1 MRIERFED
9 IIAWQKAKE
18 LAVKI
23 YRLFE
28 TSKDYSFKDQIQR
41 ASVSVMNNIA
51 EGFERKTNNEFK
63 QFLFIAK
70 GSCGEVRSMLILAK
84 ELNKIEKNTMKK
96 LTLLVAVIATSFTT
110 FAQVGIGTTTPNA
123 SAALDITSTTSGL
136 LPPRMTE
143 AQRNVIS
150 TPAAGLMVYCTNC
163 GTGEPQYYNG
173 TSWVNMVGAAAAV
186 SIPSVTSATT
196 GKTWM
201 DRNLGATQVATSST
215 DADSYGDLYQWGRNS
230 DGHQIRGSSIAGGP
244 VASGA
249 EGTSFITS
257 TSDWLTVPDD
267 TRWAASK
274 TANDPCPTGFKVPTD
289 TELEAERNNGGTGF
303 WGTGSLQNNALGA
316 FNSALKLPLAGY
328 RSLSAGALTSVGS
341 FGAYW
346 SSTVSGTNARS
357 LNFNSSNAG
366 MYSDTRA
373 YGFSVRCIKE

>member
-1 MRIERFED
+1 
-9 IIAWQKAKE
+9 
-18 LAVKI
+18 V
-23 YRLFE
+23 
-28 TSKDYSFKDQIQR
+28 YS
-41 ASVSVMNNIA
+41 
-51 EGFERKTNNEFK
+51 
-63 QFLFIAK
+63 
-70 GSCGEVRSMLILAK
+70 
-84 ELNKIEKNTMKK
+84 
-96 LTLLVAVIATSFTT
+96 
-110 FAQVGIGTTTPNA
+110 
-123 SAALDITSTTSGL
+123 
-136 LPPRMTE
+136 
-143 AQRNVIS
+143 
-150 TPAAGLMVYCTNC
+150 
-163 GTGEPQYYNG
+163 
-173 TSWVNMVGAAAAV
+173 
-186 SIPSVTSATT
+186 TT

-215 DADSYGDLYQWGRNS
+215 DAASYGDLYQWGRNT
-230 DGHQIRGSSIAGGP
+230 DGHQIRTSATVAGP

-257 TSDWLTVPDD
+257 TSDWLTVPAD
-267 TRWAASK
+267 TRWNGSAKGAH
-274 TANDPCPTGFKVPTD
+274 DPCPTGFKVPTD

-346 SSTVSGTNARS
+346 SSSTLSGTNARS

>member
-1 MRIERFED
+1 
-9 IIAWQKAKE
+9 
-18 LAVKI
+18 
-23 YRLFE
+23 
-28 TSKDYSFKDQIQR
+28 
-41 ASVSVMNNIA
+41 
-51 EGFERKTNNEFK
+51 
-63 QFLFIAK
+63 
-70 GSCGEVRSMLILAK
+70 
-84 ELNKIEKNTMKK
+84 MKK

-123 SAALDITSTTSGL
+123 SAALDVSSTTKGF
-136 LPPRMTE
+136 LPPRMTKVQLE
-143 AQRNVIS
+143 AIASPVE
-150 TPAAGLMVYCTNC
+150 GLMVYCTDCVPKTLYVFDAFNFVS
-163 GTGEPQYYNG
+163 
-173 TSWVNMVGAAAAV
+173 TSNNT
-186 SIPSVTSATT
+186 PSGLSSTDVYSTT

-215 DADSYGDLYQWGRNS
+215 DAASYGDLYQWGRNT
-230 DGHQIRGSSIAGGP
+230 DGHQIRTSATVAGP

-257 TSDWLTVPDD
+257 TSDWLTVPAD
-267 TRWAASK
+267 TRWNGSAKGAH
-274 TANDPCPTGFKVPTD
+274 DPCPTGFKVPTD

-346 SSTVSGTNARS
+346 SSSTLSGTNARS